1 MTIVCRFTFPDD
13 IEKKQYEDQ
22 LAQAFIVAESI
33 YGRPKVRINAGCY
46 IAPEK
51 SQLIIDVSTEIGE
64 YIAQVFT
71 GLITRALGE
80 ENFTVER
87 ILRDEK

>member
-1 MTIVCRFTFPDD
+1 MNTVCRFTFSDD
-13 IEKKQYEDQ
+13 IENAEYEEQ

-46 IAPEK
+46 ISSEK
-51 SQLIIDVSTEIGE
+51 PQLIIDVSSEIGE

-71 GLITRALGE
+71 GLIIRALGE

-87 ILRDEK
+87 ISSDEK

>member
-1 MTIVCRFTFPDD
+1 MTSVCRFEF
-13 IEKKQYEDQ
+13 IENTEGKLFEDQ

-46 IAPEK
+46 ISPQK
-51 SQLIIDVSTEIGE
+51 PQLVIDVSNEIGE

-87 ILRDEK
+87 IEGDE